1 MRRGDIY
8 LFDYEPGKGSEAN
21 KNNRPSVIV
30 SPDELNF
37 MVEKKGIGILTVV
50 PLSSNI
56 NFLHDYHTL
65 LPSEATQLNKD
76 SKAQIE
82 QVRSLSVERI
92 RSELIGSLPN
102 NYLEQI
108 LQALRLYFS

>member
-8 LFDYEPGKGSEAN
+8 LFDYEPVKGSEAN
-21 KNNRPSVIV
+21 KHKRPSVIV

-37 MVEKKGIGILTVV
+37 MVEKKGTGVVTVV
-50 PLSSNI
+50 PLSSSI
-56 NFLHDYHTL
+56 DFLHDYHTL
-65 LPSEATQLNKD
+65 LPAEITQLDKD

-82 QVRSLSVERI
+82 QVRSLSAGRI
-92 RSELIGSLPN
+92 RSELISSIPSS
-102 NYLEQI
+102 YLEQV